1 MRGGRDHPGQRT
13 AGLDQDTAGLD
24 QDTAGLDQDTAGS
37 TRIRQAC
44 LSQSPS
50 PVSTASDTVIG
61 RSGQDGRMLID
72 LISEFTLLY

>member
-37 TRIRQAC
+37 TRIWQAR
-44 LSQSPS
+44 LSHVPLAGLDRVRHSHWK
-50 PVSTASDTVIG
+50 VRVT
-61 RSGQDGRMLID
+61 
-72 LISEFTLLY
+72 